1 MIRERIWLSINT
13 VCYILHF
20 ISRQNMPFLMNATFA
35 LSTNTLLRLALKST
49 KMVAAL
55 PFSHMLT
62 SMTKGVPRG
71 YTFKT
76 YFGRGI
82 AGKSSQDLE
91 SFIKIA
97 LAWITDWKT

>member
-1 MIRERIWLSINT
+1 MIRERIIEYNFVT
-13 VCYILHF
+13 RILPF
-20 ISRQNMPFLMNATFA
+20 IPRQNTPFLMNVTFA
-35 LSTNTLLRLALKST
+35 LSTNTLSRLVPKLT

-55 PFSHMLT
+55 PFSHMRT

-82 AGKSSQDLE
+82 AGKSSRDLE